1 MDIFERLTKA
11 LTAPGAESGFAD
23 VIKEYFKEKNA
34 SFCTDALG
42 NLIVKTGKDE
52 NGKKIAVF
60 VPMDAPGLVVTY
72 IEDDGRVKVAP
83 LGKCDYRSA
92 AFSRVTNGN
101 VTGVLLPSG
110 ADSDSVDKSYVNF
123 GFKDRS
129 EAEKE
134 LSEGDVLYFEGGVT
148 KLKNGRFCGAGLGIK
163 AVSAAVCKAYEK
175 LSSDKSVCFVFCT
188 QSELAGRGAYPA
200 AFGIKPDIALCIAPY
215 NGKNF
220 SVKVLDKTLVCDRE
234 LTEKLYS
241 CAEKYAENTGRYV
254 SASEMSDAAKVQ
266 SASTGVRV
274 AAVMFP
280 IENAGTLAEAVTTE
294 NIDAL
299 AGITAEFLNNI

>member
-1 MDIFERLTKA
+1 MDIFERLTHA

-60 VPMDAPGLVVTY
+60 VPMDASGLVVTY
-72 IEDDGRVKVAP
+72 IEDDGKVKVAP

-101 VTGVLLPSG
+101 ITGILLPSG

-134 LSEGDVLYFEGGVT
+134 LGE
-148 KLKNGRFCGAGLGIK
+148 NGRVLVRASGTEPL
-163 AVSAAVCKAYEK
+163 VRVMLE
-175 LSSDKSVCFVFCT
+175 
-188 QSELAGRGAYPA
+188 
-200 AFGIKPDIALCIAPY
+200 
-215 NGKNF
+215 GKNI
-220 SVKVLDKTLVCDRE
+220 KE
-234 LTEKLYS
+234 IAAM
-241 CAEKYAENTGRYV
+241 AEE
-254 SASEMSDAAKVQ
+254 
-266 SASTGVRV
+266 V
-274 AAVMFP
+274 AAV
-280 IENAGTLAEAVTTE
+280 IKSKG
-294 NIDAL
+294 
-299 AGITAEFLNNI
+299 